1 MLQVRAALILSLS
14 ALVIAGGTL
23 AVAVQAFDRGPFI
36 CDHCPLQ
43 TPRIDEVTK
52 DFLKENMAAIDRVPM
67 LGFTSNSRYIV
78 RSTDRCVSYRF
89 TWSGRFY
96 GGQAEDITRG
106 KVPTPPSFDPAS
118 GTNDTPRPTGRK
130 SLSPAA
136 CAEPGTDTAP
146 SPVGPPRGGS
156 ACVTGPGG
164 RRTCNLYPH

>member
-1 MLQVRAALILSLS
+1 MNAAGKRAALILSLS

-78 RSTDRCVSYRF
+78 CSTDRCVSYRF

-106 KVPTPPSFDPAS
+106 KVPTPP
-118 GTNDTPRPTGRK
+118 TPLPGAPVVH
-130 SLSPAA
+130 LI
-136 CAEPGTDTAP
+136 EP
-146 SPVGPPRGGS
+146 PPRRIPTRPWVPLPVRPGYVG
-156 ACVTGPGG
+156 CVTVGTAKPC
-164 RRTCNLYPH
+164 RTLQR

>member
-1 MLQVRAALILSLS
+1 MNAAGKRAALILSLS

-67 LGFTSNSRYIV
+67 LKFTSNSRYIV
-78 RSTDRCVSYRF
+78 CSTDRCVSYRF

-106 KVPTPPSFDPAS
+106 KVPMPPTPLPGAPVVH
-118 GTNDTPRPTGRK
+118 
-130 SLSPAA
+130 LI
-136 CAEPGTDTAP
+136 EP
-146 SPVGPPRGGS
+146 PPRRIPTRPWVPLPVRPGYVG
-156 ACVTGPGG
+156 CVTVGTAKPC
-164 RRTCNLYPH
+164 RTLQR